1 MNSKV
6 FVALDQTDWKEIER
20 LATAL
25 QGSGCGMKV
34 GMELF
39 YSHGTRS
46 VEFLAGKGFKVFL
59 DLKLHDIPNTVHKA
73 LKNLLKLPAD
83 IYNVHAAGGPE
94 MLKAAMDAMSDKP
107 QAKLIAVTM
116 LTSTTE
122 EMMQQS
128 LRIPGH
134 LLETVKAYAQMT
146 AQQGLHGVVCS
157 AQEAQA
163 IKSVCGKDF
172 LCVTPGIRPKGSEA
186 HDQKRLMTPLAAL
199 QNGSDYLVVGRA
211 LTAAS
216 DPRAALEQLFKE
228 AP

>member
-1 MNSKV
+1 MKSKV
-6 FVALDQTDWKEIER
+6 FVAFDQTDWKEIER
-20 LATAL
+20 LASAL
-25 QGSGCGMKV
+25 EGSSCGVKV

-39 YSHGTRS
+39 YSQGPRS
-46 VEFLAGKGFKVFL
+46 VEYLAGKGFKVFL

-94 MLKAAMDAMSDKP
+94 MLKAATDAMSDKP
-107 QAKLIAVTM
+107 TAKLIAVTM

-122 EMMQQS
+122 GVMQKN
-128 LRIPGH
+128 LRIQGP
-134 LLETVKAYAQMT
+134 LLETVKAYAQMS
-146 AQQGLHGVVCS
+146 AEQGLDGVVCS
-157 AQEAQA
+157 AQEALA

-186 HDQKRLMTPLAAL
+186 HDQKRLMTPLQAL
-199 QNGSDYLVVGRA
+199 QNGADYLVVGRA
-211 LTAAS
+211 LTQAS

-228 AP
+228 MP